1 MININKGRRQKERR
15 MIMAILKRENL
26 EVDK

>member
-1 MININKGRRQKERR
+1 MININEGRRQKERR